1 MPDSTK
7 KSLRRCL
14 GLFLCA
20 SRQFFLPGRFQANVQ
35 HCTWLG
41 STMCAACGG
50 FSTWGNTWESRTLP
64 DSMKKGLTPYRV
76 GSFFIPSATFL
87 FSGRLQSMCDIVLG
101 AEIERALRA
110 VQRDEGWNCK
120 GAPRRRSKRKPLTL
134 PHNTTSRASTK
145 RRRLSCQPLH
155 LYFITIQ
162 PAQQGRSGKEKS
174 NPAQKGL
181 FRRYAEA
188 FSEDFFQ

>member
-1 MPDSTK
+1 
-7 KSLRRCL
+7 
-14 GLFLCA
+14 
-20 SRQFFLPGRFQANVQ
+20 
-35 HCTWLG
+35 
-41 STMCAACGG
+41 
-50 FSTWGNTWESRTLP
+50 
-64 DSMKKGLTPYRV
+64 MKKGLTPYGV

-87 FSGRLQSMCDIVLG
+87 LSGRLQSMCDIVLG

-120 GAPRRRSKRKPLTL
+120 GALRQRGKRKPLTL
-134 PHNTTSRASTK
+134 PHNTTSRAFTT
-145 RRRLSCQPLH
+145 RGRLSCQPPHLH
-155 LYFITIQ
+155 YSTIQ

-188 FSEDFFQ
+188 FSEDFFQWLLAFWTFLPFPEDFQTQKTTRLLSNQIREKWDVHSISFPIQVM